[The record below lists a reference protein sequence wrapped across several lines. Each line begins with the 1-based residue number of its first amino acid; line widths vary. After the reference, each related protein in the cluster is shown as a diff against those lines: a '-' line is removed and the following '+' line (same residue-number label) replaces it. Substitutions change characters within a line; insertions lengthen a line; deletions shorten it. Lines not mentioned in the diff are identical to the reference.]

1 MGPGKVLERLL
12 QQDAAVYCGNNL
24 NLKEQNAIVCK
35 YILDYTRH
43 CTILININTSISGT
57 ASHMGFKE
65 IAPSKTESVES
76 NAWPGI

>member
-35 YILDYTRH
+35 YIYSL
-43 CTILININTSISGT
+43 ILV
-57 ASHMGFKE
+57 
-65 IAPSKTESVES
+65 IAQY
-76 NAWPGI
+76 